1 MFISYFPRYRFTAS
15 AILDLQLLRGWA
27 VSAELTVMLVTR
39 EKCIMWAVTRGG
51 GALHLVDRRHRGV
64 ELTCG
69 AAARGL
75 YTVFLGSAGGNILA
89 FWRPAP
95 PLDQGSTDTEME
107 NR

>member
-1 MFISYFPRYRFTAS
+1 MRKVRPGAS
-15 AILDLQLLRGWA
+15 QSFHSQPLQLLRGWA